1 MISDC
6 VGLFWGE
13 NHEKELEKGGA
24 GTVSPDRRD
33 ASGVIWGK
41 AQLFP
46 GGKGVL
52 CDFRRS

>member
-1 MISDC
+1 MIVWASS
-6 VGLFWGE
+6 GE
-13 NHEKELEKGGA
+13 KIMRKELEKGGA

-33 ASGVIWGK
+33 ASGVMWGK